1 MLLAHRIE
9 LKPNNAQATF
19 FAKGCG
25 VARFAYNWALERWQQ
40 RYKDG
45 KPVNEALLRKELNA
59 IKREQ
64 FPWMMEVPKSAA
76 QQAIKDLGAAF
87 DHFFRRIK
95 NGEKPG
101 FPRFKKRGI
110 NDSFRIDN
118 GPAKAGDDAVKVEG
132 SRIRIPK
139 LGWVRMREPV
149 RFRGQIKQ
157 AVVSRAAGRWYVSIL
172 VDAPSHPNQPRKNHG
187 GAVGMDLGVKALATL
202 STGEVVEG
210 PKALDR
216 LLRKLRRLSKSLSR
230 KRKGSSNR
238 RRAQIRL
245 ARLHRRI
252 GNVRKD
258 ALHKLTTHLA
268 LNHDVIVIEDLNVR
282 GMMKNRHLARHI
294 ADASFYE
301 LRRQLEYKSKLYGCE
316 IVLADRFYPSSKT
329 CSNCGAVTEELK
341 LSERVFRCDS
351 CGFEIDRDM
360 NAAINLEKLAVS
372 FTDRVNACG
381 GMSADP
387 TIVLQSS
394 GETRPVKQEADGEQV
409 RSIPNR
415 FA

>member
-9 LKPNNAQATF
+9 LKPNHRQATF

-45 KPVNEALLRKELNA
+45 KKVDEALLRKELNA

-64 FPWMMEVPKSAA
+64 FPWMLEVPKSAV
-76 QQAIKDLGAAF
+76 QQAVKDLGSAF
-87 DHFFRRIK
+87 DHFFRRVK

-101 FPRFKKRGI
+101 FPRFKKRGV

-118 GPAKAGDDAVKVEG
+118 GPARPGADAVKVKG
-132 SRIRIPK
+132 SAIRIPK

-149 RFRGQIKQ
+149 RFRGQSKQ
-157 AVVSRAAGRWYVSIL
+157 AIISRQADRWYVSIL
-172 VDAPSHPNQPRKNHG
+172 VDTPHHPNQPRKNHG
-187 GAVGMDLGVKALATL
+187 GAVGVDLGVKALATL

-210 PKALDR
+210 PKALNR
-216 LLRKLRRLSKSLSR
+216 LLRKLRRLNKQLSR
-230 KRKGSSNR
+230 KQTGSHNR
-238 RRAQIRL
+238 RKAQMAL

-252 GNVRKD
+252 GNIRKD
-258 ALHKLTTHLA
+258 ALHKLTTQLV
-268 LNHDVIVIEDLNVR
+268 LNHDIIVIEDLNVS
-282 GMMKNRHLARHI
+282 GMMQNRHLSRHI

-301 LRRQLEYKSKLYGCE
+301 LRRQLEYKAKLYGCE

-329 CSNCGAVTEELK
+329 CSNCGAVKAELK
-341 LSERVFRCDS
+341 LSERIFRCDT
-351 CGFEIDRDM
+351 CQFEIDRDL

-381 GMSADP
+381 GMSAGSDAEAP
-387 TIVLQSS
+387 PS
-394 GETRPVKQEADGEQV
+394 EAHPVKQEADIEQV
-409 RSIPNR
+409 RITPNR
-415 FA
+415 FE

>member
-40 RYKDG
+40 RYQAGEK
-45 KPVNEALLRKELNA
+45 VSEALLRRELNA

-64 FPWMMEVPKSAA
+64 FPWMLEVPKSAV
-76 QQAIKDLGAAF
+76 QQAVKDLGSAF
-87 DHFFRRIK
+87 DHFFRRVK
-95 NGEKPG
+95 AGQKPG
-101 FPRFKKRGI
+101 FPRFKKKGV

-118 GPAKAGDDAVKVEG
+118 GPPTQGADAVRVEG

-157 AVVSRAAGRWYVSIL
+157 AVVSRQADRWYVSIL
-172 VDAPSHPNQPRKNHG
+172 VDTPYHPNQPRKNHG

-202 STGEVVEG
+202 STGEVIEG
-210 PKALDR
+210 PKALNH
-216 LLRKLRRLSKSLSR
+216 LLRKLRRASKALSR

-238 RRAQIRL
+238 RKAQMEL

-252 GNVRKD
+252 SNIRKD

-268 LNHDVIVIEDLNVR
+268 LNHDVIVIEDLNVS
-282 GMMKNRHLARHI
+282 GMVKNRHLSRHI
-294 ADASFYE
+294 ADAGFYE
-301 LRRQLEYKSKLYGCE
+301 LRRQLEYKAKLYGCE

-381 GMSADP
+381 GMSAGSDAKARP
-387 TIVLQSS
+387 S
-394 GETRPVKQEADGEQV
+394 ETRPMKQEADGEQV